1 MLISELNYR
10 QLLERKAKLSALIA
24 KRLLELRAQK
34 LSYKTSIASITE
46 VTFELRKD
54 IWYRF
59 LYQVE
64 PLIESLERKLQEL
77 FGKQLAEVMRN
88 VERHPPE
95 QQPGK
100 AVKGELTPEQQR
112 FIELWLFD
120 RETWE
125 EEFGDAIETNVSGG
139 VYVGGVN
146 ALQQLDVPVAF
157 STTEMEVIRFIEEM
171 KYNVPKQINDFT
183 NELLKRNFTE
193 ALINRESISQ
203 ITSRVESIM
212 QFCTKTRARRIA
224 QTTMIGAVNK
234 GAMEGN
240 RQSGVVWGTQWIG
253 ALDERI
259 RPDHETLTVNQTA
272 VPLGKRF
279 PIVDL
284 EYPGDPSGAPEQII
298 NCRCTTKPL
307 TKKPT

>member
-10 QLLERKAKLSALIA
+10 QLLERKAKLSALVA

-59 LYQVE
+59 LYQTE
-64 PLIESLERKLQEL
+64 PLIESLERELQEL
-77 FGKQLAEVMRN
+77 FEKQLTEVLRN
-88 VERHPPE
+88 VEKHPPE
-95 QQPGK
+95 RKSGQK
-100 AVKGELTPEQQR
+100 LTPDQQR
-112 FIELWLFD
+112 FINLWMFD
-120 RETWE
+120 RRAWENEFAET
-125 EEFGDAIETNVSGG
+125 IETNVSGG
-139 VYVGGVN
+139 VYVGGTN
-146 ALQQLDVPVAF
+146 ALQQLDTPVTF
-157 STTEMEVIRFIEEM
+157 TTTEREVIRFIEDM
-171 KYNVPKQINDFT
+171 KYNVPKQVNDFT
-183 NELLKRNFTE
+183 NELLKRNFVE
-193 ALINRESISQ
+193 ALTNGESIADV
-203 ITSRVESIM
+203 TRRVENVM
-212 QFCTKTRARRIA
+212 QFCTRTRARRIA
-224 QTTMIGAVNK
+224 QTTMIAAVNK

-259 RPDHETLTVNQTA
+259 RPDHERLTVNQTA

-279 PIVDL
+279 PIVNL

-307 TKKPT
+307 TEKPT